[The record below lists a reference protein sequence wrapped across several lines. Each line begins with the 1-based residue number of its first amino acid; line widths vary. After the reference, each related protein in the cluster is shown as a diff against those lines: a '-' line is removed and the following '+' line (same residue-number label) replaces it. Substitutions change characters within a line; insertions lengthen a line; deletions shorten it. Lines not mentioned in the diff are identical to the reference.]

1 MNVPS
6 LSTRLKGQI
15 SPILEVLTAV
25 TSKLGIIATR
35 CPLHP
40 AQETGSNCS
49 KAPQKQPGR
58 RCRTLF
64 KASNFLLSPRQ
75 RVRAAA
81 FKESPKLGPHF
92 LSIKGTTQ
100 KYAHSLTFLV
110 IFYYSSL
117 DAPKTFLLFPM
128 FTCFNH
134 VPTANLTPTHSSQNT
149 SSSICV

>member
-1 MNVPS
+1 MANITHPG
-6 LSTRLKGQI
+6 STNSHKI
-15 SPILEVLTAV
+15 H
-25 TSKLGIIATR
+25 LGTFATR

-40 AQETGSNCS
+40 DEETGFNSS
-49 KAPQKQPGR
+49 KASQEQPGR
-58 RCRTLF
+58 TCKTLF

-81 FKESPKLGPHF
+81 LKKSPKLSPHF
-92 LSIKGTTQ
+92 LSIKGTMQ
-100 KYAHSLTFLV
+100 KYAHSLTSLV

-117 DAPKTFLLFPM
+117 DAPKTFLPFPM

-134 VPTANLTPTHSSQNT
+134 AATVNPTPTPTQSQNI